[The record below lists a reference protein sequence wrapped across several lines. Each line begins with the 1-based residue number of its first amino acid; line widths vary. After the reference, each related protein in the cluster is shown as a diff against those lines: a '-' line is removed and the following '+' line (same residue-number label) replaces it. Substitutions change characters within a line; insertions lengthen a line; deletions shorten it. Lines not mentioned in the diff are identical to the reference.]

1 MHLYYLLICGE
12 EICELTLM
20 EITYW
25 GVHWINVSF
34 RTAAGE
40 YLFVNP
46 AHSQQCEP
54 SHQWTSPF
62 SAVRYESRLTQGIHS
77 KLERYF
83 CKDTFQPVLPCSP
96 NLKAVL
102 IAISSN
108 YFFHNLHGDQ
118 SELEKEGENQH
129 DHSVWQDHPFLF
141 SMKRMK
147 HCIGFILQSI
157 AAASAAAR
165 GCFPTLQANSTQ
177 PFFLAHSIILLTV
190 VMEKTFLQTGSCGW
204 MQQCSLMES
213 SNKKTKMFMEHT
225 PAKRDLL

>member
-1 MHLYYLLICGE
+1 MHLYYLLMCGE

-25 GVHWINVSF
+25 GVHWINVSL

-40 YLFVNP
+40 YLFGNP
-46 AHSQQCEP
+46 ARSRQCEP
-54 SHQWTSPF
+54 SHSPF
-62 SAVRYESRLTQGIHS
+62 SAVHYKPCLTQGIHS

-83 CKDTFQPVLPCSP
+83 CKDMFQPVLPRSP

-108 YFFHNLHGDQ
+108 YLFHNLHREL
-118 SELEKEGENQH
+118 SELEREGENQH

-141 SMKRMK
+141 SMKYMK
-147 HCIGFILQSI
+147 RCVGFILQSI
-157 AAASAAAR
+157 AAASATAR
-165 GCFPTLQANSTQ
+165 GCFPTLQASSTQ

-213 SNKKTKMFMEHT
+213 SNKKIKRFMEHT